1 MARVLLVDD
10 EMVFRAS
17 LAQRLRLRGY
27 AVTEAGDGTEAI
39 GVARCD
45 PEIDIVIMDCR
56 MPGMKGERALRE
68 IKTLRPAVE
77 VIMLTAYGVDRVPEA
92 ASILRKPCDLEDLI
106 RAIESARRKR
116 VRPAGNGSDPA
127 DPLPS
132 R

>member
-27 AVTEAGDGTEAI
+27 AVTEAGDGAEAI
-39 GVARCD
+39 GAARRD
-45 PEIDIVIMDCR
+45 ADIDVVIMDCR

-68 IKTLRPAVE
+68 IKILRPAVE
-77 VIMLTAYGVDRVPEA
+77 VIMLTAYGADRVPEA
-92 ASILRKPCDLEDLI
+92 AFILRKPCDLEDLI
-106 RAIESARRKR
+106 RAIESARGIRGH
-116 VRPAGNGSDPA
+116 PDGNGSDPD